1 MRKISETRQT
11 IDECQATLN
20 KRFDQLRTIVKTL
33 ESNGVTDKDF
43 ESYPRYSHKP
53 AYPLAA
59 SLEGADSQKIAEAL
73 DICTILNS
81 ASEAKH
87 FWRFKRKPTDETT
100 QALLNRLMLL
110 YYAIA
115 G

>member
-1 MRKISETRQT
+1 MRRISETRQT

-20 KRFDQLRTIVKTL
+20 KRFDQLRIMVETL

-43 ESYPRYSHKP
+43 ESYPRYGHKP
-53 AYPLAA
+53 AYSLAA

-73 DICTILNS
+73 DICAILNS
-81 ASEAKH
+81 ASGTKP